1 MVLEAVAVILGLL
14 YLVLAIRE
22 QRSAWVSGGAASL
35 LFLLLFWQASLPMQA
50 LLQVYYVLVS
60 IHGFLHWSPNRAA
73 ATPRP
78 HHASA
83 RTHLL
88 YVAAWLVATGLIL
101 TLRAGADTLPVVL
114 DSVTSLGGVLA
125 TWLVARKVLESWL
138 YWIVIDLLSMLL
150 YLQSGLYATAALYAL
165 YTILAYVGFREWRK
179 HLKTTSTLAASA

>member
-1 MVLEAVAVILGLL
+1 MAGGL
-14 YLVLAIRE
+14 
-22 QRSAWVSGGAASL
+22 ASL
-35 LFLLLFWQASLPMQA
+35 LFLVLFWRASLPMQA

-60 IHGFLHWSPNRAA
+60 IHGFLHWSPKPSAEP
-73 ATPRP
+73 PRP

-83 RTHLL
+83 GWHAIYL
-88 YVAAWLVATGLIL
+88 AAWMSATALVLL
-101 TLRAGADTLPVVL
+101 LRDGAGTLPVVL

-150 YLQSGLYATAALYAL
+150 YLQAGLYATATLYAL

-179 HLKTTSTLAASA
+179 HLVTTPEHAASV